1 LSETPPMLII
11 VSGLPATGKT
21 TLARRIAAHFAFP
34 LIHKD
39 TIKEALCDVPGC
51 ADLEESRR
59 LGLASM
65 VLLYQFAEAILRA
78 GHSCIIEN
86 YFRPEFATSDLFSL
100 RQRCPFIPLQIYCHT
115 STSLILERYQQRFE
129 SGERYP
135 GHMDQEHLQ
144 AMRATLAV
152 QSEQQPLAIGG
163 HLIELD
169 TTDFSAIDYKELFAR
184 VRGLL
189 AGEISRGAQP
199 VTGNEMKSSGT

>member
-1 LSETPPMLII
+1 MSETPPMLII

-78 GHSCIIEN
+78 GHFCIIES

-144 AMRATLAV
+144 AMRAALAI
-152 QSEQQPLAIGG
+152 QPEQRPLAIGG

-169 TTDFSAIDYKELFAR
+169 TTDFATIDYEGLFSQ
-184 VRGLL
+184 VRNLL
-189 AGEISRGAQP
+189 ADEIQWNAQP
-199 VTGNEMKSSGT
+199 VTGNQIENPGT